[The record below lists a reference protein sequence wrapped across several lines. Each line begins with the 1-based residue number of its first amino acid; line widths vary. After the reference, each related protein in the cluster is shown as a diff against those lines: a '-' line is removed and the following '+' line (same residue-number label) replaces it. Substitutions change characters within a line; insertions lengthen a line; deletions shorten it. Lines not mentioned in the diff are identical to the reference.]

1 MQKIAV
7 IIGKYRYYRKNF
19 GPTLPALSALRNF
32 AHVLAKELIARNHTK
47 TNYHTT
53 LHSIMTKNFF
63 TLLFLMLG
71 FVATAMAQT
80 FHVAATPTEL
90 SNLKSGYYVIK
101 VKSADGKTDENGNYL
116 YVQDNKPYYDA
127 KGSENSLAG
136 STIANDNYKYIFY
149 VNNADGVLTFQ
160 AYGTEVHFPSISK
173 ASYWGNRNPGEQDQF
188 TLNNSYSNFTPIESS
203 STWYYMKTMGTKN
216 TGSMI
221 GNKNTDVDIY
231 IILNNSQHVGYWDN
245 AANATNNAQFQFYK
259 AMGAANITYN
269 LMWNGESK
277 SKQSFNLVVGDHFPM
292 PTFPKYTTTTSELPS
307 ADATITDADDGRVID
322 VNCTADLPFTL
333 STAEA
338 PVYYYLTTATDAPTM
353 LYRDGQDIKY
363 RTAEQNT
370 TLNNVL
376 SDLWYV
382 TGNPFDG
389 YKFCSAASHAEAQST
404 ALIQKNGSLFVN
416 GCELGL
422 WGTNVGTS
430 NISSTNTKTWD
441 IEKNDDKSFGI
452 YPHGFSMDYCWRFD
466 GSHIRFNTASD
477 RVTSFT
483 VSAPTITL
491 PLHYSEADDATFAT
505 TCLPYAVEIADASQ
519 NAKAYAAKMDAD
531 NVHLQMNE
539 VSAIPA
545 GQGVILRGEGQ
556 DATEITLKV
565 VNAAPAIDNDLLGTT
580 SEISNLTNVLAFGRL
595 NLADGSKGKVGFS
608 RYTGSKLAAN
618 RAYLQSTTAQSLS
631 LNFGGQTT
639 GIDVINRTAVAD
651 APIYDLQGRCV
662 MQPVSG
668 QLYIQGGR
676 KFIAR

>member
-1 MQKIAV
+1 M
-7 IIGKYRYYRKNF
+7 
-19 GPTLPALSALRNF
+19 
-32 AHVLAKELIARNHTK
+32 TK
-47 TNYHTT
+47 KFTT
-53 LHSIMTKNFF
+53 L
-63 TLLFLMLG
+63 LLLMLG

-80 FHVAATPTEL
+80 FQVAATPTEL

-101 VKSADGKTDENGNYL
+101 VKSADGKSDENGNYL

-127 KGSENSLAG
+127 KGSENSFAG
-136 STIANDNYKYIFY
+136 STIGDDAHKYIFF
-149 VNNADGVLTFQ
+149 VDNTDGVLTFQ
-160 AYGTEVHFPSISK
+160 AYGTEVHFPSIST

-188 TLNNSYSNFTPIESS
+188 TLNSSYSKFIPIESS

-216 TGSMI
+216 TGSMFS
-221 GNKNTDVDIY
+221 NKNSDVDIY

-245 AANATNNAQFQFYK
+245 AANAINNARFQFYK
-259 AMGAANITYN
+259 AMGAAKITYN

-277 SKQSFNLVVGDHFPM
+277 SKQSFNVAVGKHFPT
-292 PTFPKYTTTTSELPS
+292 PTFPQYTTTTDIPS
-307 ADATITDADDGRVID
+307 ADATITNADDGREIV
-322 VNCTADLPFTL
+322 VNCTAELPFTL

-338 PVYYYLTTATDAPTM
+338 PVYYYLTTATEAPIM

-376 SDLWYV
+376 NDLWYV

-389 YKFCSAASHAEAQST
+389 YKFCSAASNAEAQST

-441 IEKNDDKSFGI
+441 IEKNDDNSFEI

-505 TCLPYAVEIADASQ
+505 TCLPYAVELADVSQ
-519 NAKAYAAKMDAD
+519 NAKVYAAKMDAD
-531 NVHLQMNE
+531 GVHLQMNE
-539 VSAIPA
+539 VTAIPA
-545 GQGVILRGEGQ
+545 GQGVILRGEGS
-556 DATEITLKV
+556 DATEINLKV
-565 VNAAPAIDNDLLGTT
+565 VNDVPAIDNDLLGTT
-580 SEISNLTNVLAFGRL
+580 SEISDISNILALGRL
-595 NLADGSKGKVGFS
+595 NHADGSKGNVGFS
-608 RYTGSKLAAN
+608 RLTGSKLSAN
-618 RAYLQSTTAQSLS
+618 RAYIQSIMSQSLA
-631 LNFGGQTT
+631 LDFNGQTT
-639 GIDVINRTAVAD
+639 GINVFHHPVSAD
-651 APIYDLQGRCV
+651 ASVYDIQGRRIK
-662 MQPVSG
+662 QPVSG
-668 QLYIQGGR
+668 QFYIQGGR